1 MCHTTPRAPAHLRV
15 ACLRTAG
22 KIRAL
27 WLLISSGLGFAS
39 PRWPCLSGV
48 WVRSGRRLARVS
60 ISNETSRTAKL
71 TNREILESTS
81 RAVSIDLFDDFKR
94 PKSELCGK
102 KKKQTA
108 RKKPPQLVCCV
119 GYDVLVGLF
128 FFCWDPYEPP
138 SLQKERHRRR
148 TNLYE
153 CLSALYQPG
162 AEDLEHKNN
171 HER

>member
-1 MCHTTPRAPAHLRV
+1 METPREHSEASACVQITRARGPQTGARLTGRQTRHVSYHTARAPAHLRV

-102 KKKQTA
+102 KKTNKQ
-108 RKKPPQLVCCV
+108 Q
-119 GYDVLVGLF
+119 
-128 FFCWDPYEPP
+128 
-138 SLQKERHRRR
+138 ERNHL
-148 TNLYE
+148 NW
-153 CLSALYQPG
+153 SAV
-162 AEDLEHKNN
+162 
-171 HER
+171 